1 MTLGLRRLTKR
12 SQTVGIGTYQAY
24 HYESASVGP
33 NLNLPLKVPVKTY
46 VPKPAEI
53 ERQWFIVDADGLTLG
68 RMATEVASVLRGKH
82 KPTFA
87 QHTDTGDHVIV
98 VNAEKVVLTANKAE
112 KKMVHD
118 HSGYP
123 GGLRSR
129 TYAAEMA
136 SQPAEAVRRSIGGML
151 PKTKLGNQQ
160 LTKLKVYAGAEH
172 PHGAQNP
179 TPLEIAGARRES

>member
-1 MTLGLRRLTKR
+1 M
-12 SQTVGIGTYQAY
+12 
-24 HYESASVGP
+24 
-33 NLNLPLKVPVKTY
+33 KTY
-46 VPKPAEI
+46 VPKPAEVT
-53 ERQWFIVDADGLTLG
+53 RQWFIVDADGLTLG
-68 RMATEVASVLRGKH
+68 RMATEIATILRGKH

-87 QHTDTGDHVIV
+87 PHVDVGDHVIV
-98 VNAEKVVLTANKAE
+98 INAAKIVLTANKAE

-129 TYAAEMA
+129 TYAEELDK
-136 SQPAEAVRRSIGGML
+136 QPAEAVRRSIAGML

-160 LTKLKVYAGAEH
+160 MTKLKIYAGSGH